1 VTVDEN
7 PQPAGASDVEKITA
21 TILTAV
27 ERQLTR
33 YFAAIS
39 QQVEGLRQKTELA
52 HDQLR
57 TELADG
63 VPRLE
68 RTIEAQRAANEQY
81 QRALQAALEE
91 RLAEFANHQH
101 GRMNQLE
108 DKIGEVSGASSGID
122 PETLLEIRQS
132 VRDDMERSFGAI
144 HGRLDDLANTD
155 RRLDEQGSA
164 LVQHVNDSTA
174 ALALRMDQ
182 GDERLT
188 HAVEERLNG
197 FHGDLQQTLDGVAAQ
212 VDEQAA
218 TLLAKID
225 SSETRA
231 IDRLL
236 ELEQRIKEEQ
246 GTKLANL
253 EATVG
258 RIGSGFDD
266 AMVAVNQRVL
276 ELENRLVELDERLV
290 EMGERVAK
298 VDEEALAAVRSEI
311 STAVG
316 EAMLVRI
323 ELDRAMA
330 TTDEKL
336 DKAAVRMAEIEGLLS
351 DTMDVSTAVQ
361 LERLDELE
369 RQMRL
374 IDPAGVTV
382 TPASAMPAA
391 APSPTAEQRQA
402 RATSTDERPAADR
415 PAPPSMSLNPRLPG
429 ADTTSQET
437 HDSETSASSR

>member
-1 VTVDEN
+1 MTVDEN
-7 PQPAGASDVEKITA
+7 PKPAGASDVEKITA

-52 HDQLR
+52 QDQLR
-57 TELADG
+57 TELAEG

-68 RTIEAQRAANEQY
+68 RALGGQQVANEQY
-81 QRALQAALEE
+81 QHALQAALEE

-101 GRMNQLE
+101 WRMNDLE
-108 DKIGEVSGASSGID
+108 DKVGELGNAATVN
-122 PETLLEIRQS
+122 PEVLLEIRQS

-144 HGRLDDLANTD
+144 HARLDELADTD
-155 RRLDEQGSA
+155 RRLDERSSA
-164 LVQHVNDSTA
+164 LSQQFDGSSATLVA
-174 ALALRMDQ
+174 RMDESQ
-182 GDERLT
+182 QHLT
-188 HAVEERLNG
+188 HAVDQRLDG
-197 FHGDLQQTLDGVAAQ
+197 FRTDLQATLDGVAVQ
-212 VDEQAA
+212 VDEQAS
-218 TLLAKID
+218 TLLAKIE

-258 RIGSGFDD
+258 RIGTGFDD
-266 AMVAVNQRVL
+266 AMIAVNQRVL
-276 ELENRLVELDERLV
+276 ELENRLAELDERMI

-298 VDEEALAAVRSEI
+298 VDEEALAEVRAEI

-330 TTDEKL
+330 TTDEKI

-382 TPASAMPAA
+382 TPASAVPA
-391 APSPTAEQRQA
+391 PTPTSDEHRQA
-402 RATSTDERPAADR
+402 RQATEHRPAHDR

-429 ADTTSQET
+429 ADTPAQDT
-437 HDSETSASSR
+437 HESETSSSSR

>member
-1 VTVDEN
+1 MTVDEN
-7 PQPAGASDVEKITA
+7 PKPAGTSDVEKITA

-52 HDQLR
+52 QDQLR
-57 TELADG
+57 TELAEG

-68 RTIEAQRAANEQY
+68 HTLDSQRAANEQY
-81 QRALQAALEE
+81 QHALQAALEE

-101 GRMNQLE
+101 WRMNDLE
-108 DKIGEVSGASSGID
+108 DKVGELGNAATLN
-122 PETLLEIRQS
+122 PEVLLEIRQS

-144 HGRLDDLANTD
+144 HARLDDLVNTD

-174 ALALRMDQ
+174 ALAMRMDQ

-197 FHGDLQQTLDGVAAQ
+197 FRTDLQGTLDGVATQ

-218 TLLAKID
+218 TLLSKLE
-225 SSETRA
+225 STESRGV
-231 IDRLL
+231 DRLL

-258 RIGSGFDD
+258 RIGTGFDD
-266 AMVAVNQRVL
+266 AMIAVNQRVL
-276 ELENRLVELDERLV
+276 ELENRLIELDEKIV
-290 EMGERVAK
+290 ELGERVAK
-298 VDEEALAAVRSEI
+298 VDQEALDAVRAEI

-330 TTDEKL
+330 TTEEKL
-336 DKAAVRMAEIEGLLS
+336 DKHSVRMAEIEGLLS

-374 IDPAGVTV
+374 IDPTGVTV
-382 TPASAMPAA
+382 TPASA
-391 APSPTAEQRQA
+391 APDAPTGDEQRTSRKTAEPK
-402 RATSTDERPAADR
+402 ATAAR

-429 ADTTSQET
+429 ADTPQDT